1 MSQNSRE
8 KPLPP
13 IVLEAGEDLDKLSSA
28 IRYPDFDVREAA
40 AWKLGEIGTFDCI
53 SPLVNALKDPDA
65 VVRESA
71 AYALGKIKT
80 LPNINRKISMFE
92 DTPDDVWAISE
103 LQKLIKD
110 REFRVRVAAAEAL
123 KTYGKQVDVSA
134 PEIVSVPKKVNAPQI
149 APPATV
155 YDIGM
160 LTQAGFGQK
169 PNYPPLKRNKQIP
182 QIVLDADY
190 DFEKLDL
197 ASKHKETAVREAAV
211 WALGM
216 MGDPRGV
223 IILVQALHDPD
234 AIVRESAARALGI
247 IKYPNDTKK
256 PIGRFEDMTE
266 DRRAADALLKV
277 IKDKEVGVKA
287 SAAAALANYGKPEV
301 MKTLMGML
309 TDSSSTIRA
318 AAATGLGGC
327 PYMEV
332 IPALIRLLR
341 DDDFF
346 TRLCAARSL
355 GRLGDAQALDPL
367 LEMLHDT
374 NASVR
379 LNTARALADLGQKG
393 VGTNQFWYRA
403 VDQLMTLGSTD
414 SSEEVQAF
422 AQEAVVRLQPR
433 LTGSG

>member
-53 SPLVNALKDPDA
+53 APLVNALKDPDA

-71 AYALGKIKT
+71 AYALGKIKN

-110 REFRVRVAAAEAL
+110 REYRVRVAAAEAL

-134 PEIVSVPKKVNAPQI
+134 PEIVSAPKKVSAPQI

-155 YDIGM
+155 YDISM

-197 ASKHKETAVREAAV
+197 ASRHKETAVREAAV

-223 IILVQALHDPD
+223 IILVQALHDPEPV
-234 AIVRESAARALGI
+234 VRESAARALGI

-277 IKDKEVGVKA
+277 IKDKEIGVRA

-355 GRLGDAQALDPL
+355 GRLGDAQALEPL

-433 LTGSG
+433 LTGTG

>member
-13 IVLEAGEDLDKLSSA
+13 IVLDAGEDVDKLSSA
-28 IRYPDFDVREAA
+28 IRYPDYDVREAA

-53 SPLVNALKDPDA
+53 APLVNALKDPDA
-65 VVRESA
+65 VVRELA

-80 LPNINRKISMFE
+80 LPNINRKISIFE

-134 PEIVSVPKKVNAPQI
+134 PELVSVPKKVNAQQI

-155 YDIGM
+155 YDISM

-197 ASKHKETAVREAAV
+197 ASRHNETAVREAAV

-223 IILVQALHDPD
+223 IILVQALHDPEP
-234 AIVRESAARALGI
+234 IVRESAARALGI

-277 IKDKEVGVKA
+277 LKDKEVGVKA
-287 SAAAALANYGKPEV
+287 SAAAALSNYGKPEV

-433 LTGSG
+433 LTGIG

>member
-1 MSQNSRE
+1 MSPSSRD

-13 IVLEAGEDLDKLSSA
+13 IVVQAGEDLDKLSAA
-28 IRYPDFDVREAA
+28 IRYPDFEVREAA

-53 SPLVNALKDPDA
+53 NPLVNALKDPDA

-71 AYALGKIKT
+71 AFALGKIKN
-80 LPNINRKISMFE
+80 LPNLNRKISMFE
-92 DTPDDVWAISE
+92 DTPDDIWAMNE
-103 LQKLIKD
+103 LLKLVKD
-110 REFRVRVAAAEAL
+110 REYRVRLAAAEAL
-123 KTYGKQVDVSA
+123 KSYGKNIDVST
-134 PEIVSVPKKVNAPQI
+134 PEVASVPKKVSAPQI

-155 YDIGM
+155 YDLNM
-160 LTQAGFGQK
+160 LSQAAYGVK
-169 PNYPPLKRNKQIP
+169 TNYPPLKRNKPIP
-182 QIVLDADY
+182 QVVLDANY
-190 DFEKLDL
+190 DFQKLEE
-197 ASKHKETAVREAAV
+197 AANHKDTTVREAAV
-211 WALGM
+211 WALGVM
-216 MGDPRGV
+216 ADPRGV
-223 IILVQALHDPD
+223 MILIQALRDPE
-234 AIVRESAARALGI
+234 AVVRESAARALGV

-266 DRRAADALLKV
+266 DRRAADALLKT
-277 IKDKEVGVKA
+277 IKDKELNVRA

-301 MKTLMGML
+301 MKVLMGML

-318 AAATGLGGC
+318 AAATGLSGC

-346 TRLCAARSL
+346 SRLCAARSL
-355 GRLGDAQALDPL
+355 GRLGDAQALEPL
-367 LEMLHDT
+367 LDLLHDN

-379 LNTARALADLGQKG
+379 LNTARALAEMGQKG
-393 VGTNQFWYRA
+393 VGTTQFWYRA

-422 AQEAVVRLQPR
+422 AQEAVVKLQPR
-433 LTGSG
+433 LTNAG

>member
-13 IVLEAGEDLDKLSSA
+13 IVLDAGEDVDKLSSA
-28 IRYPDFDVREAA
+28 IRYPDYDVREAA

-53 SPLVNALKDPDA
+53 APLVNALKDPDA

-80 LPNINRKISMFE
+80 LPNINRKISIFE

-134 PEIVSVPKKVNAPQI
+134 PELVSVPKKVNAQQI

-155 YDIGM
+155 YDISM

-197 ASKHKETAVREAAV
+197 ASRHNETAVREAAV

-223 IILVQALHDPD
+223 IILVQALHDPEP
-234 AIVRESAARALGI
+234 IVRESAARALGI

-277 IKDKEVGVKA
+277 LKDKEVGVKA
-287 SAAAALANYGKPEV
+287 SAAAALSNYGKPEV

-433 LTGSG
+433 LTGIG